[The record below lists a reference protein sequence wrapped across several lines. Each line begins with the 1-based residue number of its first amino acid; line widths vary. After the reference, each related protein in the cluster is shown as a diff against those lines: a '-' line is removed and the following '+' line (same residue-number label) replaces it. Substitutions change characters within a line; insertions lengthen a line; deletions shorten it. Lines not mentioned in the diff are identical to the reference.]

1 MTVAKGKKALY
12 ENDPNFSDQALENA
26 INNLKIGWVA
36 KSIQLDT
43 AITDSTVLTSSQ
55 KNDLKDEIDNVPHLN
70 MGRYLGD
77 LLRHTKSIIDG
88 TIIPVNDVAENPT
101 PTKFFEIVGEIQS
114 LQELIP
120 SLTGESA
127 ESKNRGVNDHVG
139 TLNNKFLET
148 EDSSLPTFTSLEQ
161 TINFIDRAG
170 LATDTLYQT
179 AIDDLKTFVVE
190 LTGDSTDF
198 QTSLDNRSNALQT
211 AATNFDTALQTH
223 PYDLKRNQLITD
235 RNAINTQVSLESAN
249 IKSIRDFTETLAEK
263 DAFTLLARDP
273 AIRKLLTNVAQNT
286 NWKSYYE
293 NYETNFQ
300 NLNPIYD
307 DISRDADRNVV
318 VEEVLRSRGLPD
330 VIDSLD
336 VPAVANKALLGPYGL
351 DSKGFG
357 EEGVTGEVAI
367 TEFLT
372 QLRLST
378 IGSVYQKS
386 ERLLK
391 KLNDLDK
398 ELVEQELDANQD
410 SDTIS

>member
-1 MTVAKGKKALY
+1 M
-12 ENDPNFSDQALENA
+12 
-26 INNLKIGWVA
+26 
-36 KSIQLDT
+36 
-43 AITDSTVLTSSQ
+43 
-55 KNDLKDEIDNVPHLN
+55 
-70 MGRYLGD
+70 
-77 LLRHTKSIIDG
+77 
-88 TIIPVNDVAENPT
+88 
-101 PTKFFEIVGEIQS
+101 
-114 LQELIP
+114 
-120 SLTGESA
+120 
-127 ESKNRGVNDHVG
+127 
-139 TLNNKFLET
+139 
-148 EDSSLPTFTSLEQ
+148 
-161 TINFIDRAG
+161 
-170 LATDTLYQT
+170 
-179 AIDDLKTFVVE
+179 
-190 LTGDSTDF
+190 
-198 QTSLDNRSNALQT
+198 
-211 AATNFDTALQTH
+211 
-223 PYDLKRNQLITD
+223 
-235 RNAINTQVSLESAN
+235 
-249 IKSIRDFTETLAEK
+249 
-263 DAFTLLARDP
+263 
-273 AIRKLLTNVAQNT
+273 TNVAQNT

-307 DISRDADRNVV
+307 DISRDADRNTV

-357 EEGVTGEVAI
+357 AEGVTGEVAI

-372 QLRLST
+372 QLGLST